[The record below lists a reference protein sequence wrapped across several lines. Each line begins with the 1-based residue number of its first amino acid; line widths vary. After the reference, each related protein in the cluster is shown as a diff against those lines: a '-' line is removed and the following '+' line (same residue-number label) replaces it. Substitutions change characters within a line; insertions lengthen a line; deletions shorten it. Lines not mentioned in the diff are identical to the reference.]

1 MSIEENKALV
11 RRYMDDLNKRNLA
24 VIDELY
30 DVNYMGHV
38 AGMEDLHGPEE
49 MKQMMTGFLIA
60 FPDLHRAIED
70 MVAEGDKVVVRL
82 TVTGTHK
89 GDFQGIAPT
98 GKQATVTVIAILR
111 IVGGKIVETWEL
123 IDMLG
128 VMQQIG
134 AIPTPGQG

>member
-30 DVNYMGHV
+30 DVNYVGHV

>member
-11 RRYMDDLNKRNLA
+11 RRFLEEMNKKNLA
-24 VIDELY
+24 VVDELY
-30 DVNYMGHV
+30 AANFVGHL
-38 AGMEDLHGPEE
+38 AGMEDVRGPEGL
-49 MKQMMTGFLIA
+49 KQLVTGFLTA
-60 FPDLHRAIED
+60 FPDLHRVIED
-70 MVAEGDKVVVRL
+70 LVAEGDKVVARL

-98 GKQATVTVIAILR
+98 GKQATVTVIVIFR